1 MRLCWGSIPNIT
13 GQVRFSARCFG
24 EIVNPAF
31 LAENLGNRYE
41 LWGNMASTMKYDY
54 LKLDLSSGSNLYKN
68 LSGVQPS
75 AFQTLIII
83 KV

>member
-1 MRLCWGSIPNIT
+1 MLGCYPNIT